1 MPISELKLAK
11 ELIRRPSITP
21 KDAGAINILAKKLR
35 SLGFK
40 CQLINFKNI
49 KNLYAKLGKSSPNF
63 CYAGHTDVV
72 PPGNISDWSVNP
84 FKPTVKNNKL
94 IGRGANDMKASI
106 ACFVAAVSRFKA
118 KNKKFNGSISL
129 LITGDEEGVAIN
141 GTKRVVEY
149 LKRKREKIN
158 FCLVGEPTNPNKLG
172 EMIKIGR
179 RGSITGRLTIT
190 GTQGHVAYPHRAN
203 NPSNTIVNILKRIKE
218 TKLDNG
224 TKKVVK
230 YLKRKKEKINFCLV
244 GEPTNPNKL
253 GEMIKIG
260 RRGSIT
266 GRLTVIGTQGHVAY
280 PHIAN
285 NPSNTLVKILKKI
298 KEVKLDKGT
307 KNFQPSNLEITK
319 INIDNH
325 TDNVIPG
332 SANAVFNIRYNDK
345 HSSSSLKR
353 KLNKIFRSITRK
365 AKCKFNIKYEVS
377 GEAFLTKP
385 NKTTYMIQNTI
396 KKITGIK
403 PKLST
408 AGGTSDAR
416 FIRKIAP
423 CLEFGLVGKTMHKID
438 ESVPLPDLKKLT
450 NIYLNILENYFK

>member
-21 KDAGAINILAKKLR
+21 KDAGTINLLAKNLR

-40 CQLINFKNI
+40 CNLINFKNI
-49 KNLYAKLGKSSPNF
+49 KNLYAKLGRSSPNF

-84 FKPTVKNNKL
+84 FKPVVKKNKL

-118 KNKKFNGSISL
+118 KNKKFKGSISL
-129 LITGDEEGVAIN
+129 LITGDEEGLAIN

-149 LKRKREKIN
+149 LKKRREKIN
-158 FCLVGEPTNPNKLG
+158 FCVVGEPTN
-172 EMIKIGR
+172 
-179 RGSITGRLTIT
+179 
-190 GTQGHVAYPHRAN
+190 AN
-203 NPSNTIVNILKRIKE
+203 R
-218 TKLDNG
+218 
-224 TKKVVK
+224 
-230 YLKRKKEKINFCLV
+230 
-244 GEPTNPNKL
+244 L

-280 PHIAN
+280 PHRAN
-285 NPSNTLVKILKKI
+285 NPSNAMVKILKRI
-298 KEVKLDKGT
+298 KETKLDKGT
-307 KNFQPSNLEITK
+307 KNFQASNLEITK

-325 TDNVIPG
+325 ADNVIPG
-332 SANAVFNIRYNDK
+332 SANAVFNIRFNNK

-353 KLNKIFRSITRK
+353 KLNAIFKSITKRE
-365 AKCKFNIKYEVS
+365 KCKFKVQYEVS
-377 GEAFLTKP
+377 GQAFLTKP
-385 NKTTYMIQNTI
+385 NKTTYMIQNII
-396 KKITGIK
+396 KKITKIK

-408 AGGTSDAR
+408 VGGTSDAR

-438 ESVPLPDLKKLT
+438 ESVPVSDLKKLT
-450 NIYLNILENYFK
+450 KIYLNILENYFK